1 MIKHRPVPA
10 SLDDPLYYLENMD
23 ILVAWVANHH
33 ADLLTEQERNRLAAF
48 SGLATGP
55 RALLTRMVMRTGELF
70 RADKLRYPELP
81 VPESEALR
89 TLVQAGW
96 LDPAPELSVDDLFRL
111 FTLAELRP
119 EFADWL
125 QQQGHPKT
133 LGKARMR
140 ELLAEPF
147 NAPRA
152 LGAWLPG
159 GGEASTVVRLQDMAL
174 FDRIRLMFFGNLRQ
188 SWSDFVMAE
197 LGHMRYERVSFDP
210 ASRGF
215 QQRHEVDTYLCLHRL
230 RERFDDG
237 EAVADIWSAVPA
249 LPEDNPWLAARR
261 SRLLLRLGQQ
271 AQRVG
276 QVALALEIFS
286 FAGPGEARVRR
297 LRLLEREGEHR
308 QALTLATQALEA
320 PLDDAERQALARLVP
335 RLQRRLGEPVPKP
348 AAQAP
353 PQSWSLSL
361 PPQSL
366 AASGSVELALRDHL
380 ARDEAP
386 AFYVENH
393 LFAGL
398 FGLLCWDVIFAP
410 LPGAFFHPFHR
421 GPADLYRPD
430 FVSRRRDRF
439 DACLEALASGDY
451 RERTR
456 ARWRDKQGLANP
468 FVYWEVLDETLL
480 ELALHCIAPEHLAV
494 LFERLLEDLK
504 ANRSGWPDLIQFFPD
519 AGEGQPRYRLIEV
532 KAPGD
537 RLQDNQRRWLQHFQC
552 HGIPVSVCHVRWSD
566 G

>member
-1 MIKHRPVPA
+1 MNPMSPSLPA
-10 SLDDPLYYLENMD
+10 DLRDDPLYYLRHFQFVLD
-23 ILVAWVANHH
+23 WVMARH
-33 ADLLTEQERNRLAAF
+33 ADLLAEPEQRFIMAF
-48 SGLATGP
+48 GELPESAQ
-55 RALLTRMVMRTGELF
+55 ALLVRMVSRKGELF
-70 RADKLRYPELP
+70 RTGR
-81 VPESEALR
+81 
-89 TLVQAGW
+89 LVYA
-96 LDPAPELSVDDLFRL
+96 EVDDLEQALSRL
-111 FTLAELRP
+111 AAAELVELDP
-119 EFADWL
+119 VLSLDD
-125 QQQGHPKT
+125 
-133 LGKARMR
+133 
-140 ELLAEPF
+140 LLAQLRLSEARRVFAETVSACGLPASVSKSRLCEALDGQF
-147 NAPRA
+147 TPRRWS
-152 LGAWLPG
+152 AWWPESDETL
-159 GGEASTVVRLQDMAL
+159 VRVSVMSVC
-174 FDRIRLMFFGNLRQ
+174 DRLRLMFFGNLRQ

>member
-1 MIKHRPVPA
+1 MNPKSPTLPA
-10 SLDDPLYYLENMD
+10 DLRDDPLYYLRHFQFVLD
-23 ILVAWVANHH
+23 WVMARH
-33 ADLLTEQERNRLAAF
+33 ADLLAEPEQRFIMAFGELPEAAQ
-48 SGLATGP
+48 
-55 RALLTRMVMRTGELF
+55 ALLVRMVSRKGELF
-70 RADKLRYPELP
+70 RTSR
-81 VPESEALR
+81 
-89 TLVQAGW
+89 LVYT
-96 LDPAPELSVDDLFRL
+96 EVDDLEQALSRL
-111 FTLAELRP
+111 AAAQLVELDP
-119 EFADWL
+119 VLSLDD
-125 QQQGHPKT
+125 
-133 LGKARMR
+133 
-140 ELLAEPF
+140 LLAQLRLPEARRVFAETVSACGLPTSVSKSRLCEALDGQF
-147 NAPRA
+147 TPRRWSVWWPESDET
-152 LGAWLPG
+152 L
-159 GGEASTVVRLQDMAL
+159 VRVSVMSVC
-174 FDRIRLMFFGNLRQ
+174 DRLRLMFFGNLRQ

-215 QQRHEVDTYLCLHRL
+215 QQRQEVDAYLCLHRL

-237 EAVADIWSAVPA
+237 EAVADIWSAVPR
-249 LPEDNPWLAARR
+249 LPDDNPWLAARR

-271 AQRVG
+271 AQREG

-297 LRLLEREGEHR
+297 LRLLEREGEHH

-335 RLQRRLGEPVPKP
+335 RLQRRLGLPVLKP

-353 PQSWSLSL
+353 PKSWSLSL

-393 LFAGL
+393 LFGGL

-451 RERTR
+451 RERIR

-468 FVYWEVLDETLL
+468 FVYWEVLDEALL

-519 AGEGQPRYRLIEV
+519 AGKGLPRYRLIEV